1 MKKDKI
7 KLIFVLLIALTLF
20 GCSDNVFSTEYEKFK
35 DSYMLSTSFIEEDND
50 TLKVLEK
57 MDIEKVESELK
68 NMKTAMEKM
77 AGSINTKIEEGIY
90 GNVENYY
97 EDIEFLVY
105 ASKNIE
111 KLTIEEKKKVFAAEI
126 SISTTRYS
134 IIEGEQ

>member
-1 MKKDKI
+1 MKKNNM
-7 KLIFVLLIALTLF
+7 KLIFVLLIALTLL
-20 GCSDNVFSTEYEKFK
+20 GCSDNVFNTEYKKFK

-50 TLKVLEK
+50 TLKALEK

-68 NMKTAMEKM
+68 NMKTTMEKM

-105 ASKNIE
+105 AAKNIE
-111 KLTIEEKKKVFAAEI
+111 KLTTEEKRKVYIADI
-126 SISTTRYS
+126 SISTTRDS